1 MGVLDISKDYKPDEK
16 ELQKE
21 YPNQIDDITNLF
33 KAIDNKQVDQIS
45 KIVAAGLVSPDAPN
59 NQGETPLIAAVTSN
73 DPAMIRT
80 LVSLGATVN
89 GYGLYCEDD
98 SRTKAQ
104 RTPLQ
109 VAAAQGKLGIV
120 KILRDLGADDSLVA
134 PDGAI
139 ALRLAAENGHREVVE
154 YLPARRG
161 GAWKRWKTTH
171 GKQMQ
176 RVRRILEKIGSV
188 LKFFVWTVPKFLLWT
203 IPKRVVTTVPKAV
216 FVTLP
221 KELYE
226 RRHKIGPWC
235 KRQIYKFPSRVK
247 KLANHAHDG
256 IKKAGKVIEKTPGKI
271 WEVMKRMPGA
281 LRLIMSWIGRGSCN
295 IGNAAF
301 DVLKRVVSLI
311 HTTTEAVIGFFRAV
325 TLADVAN
332 GFRAVLRAVF
342 IDFPKAA
349 AWLVTT
355 VGKTAYQVLESVLGT
370 LGKVIFYAVAL
381 LIRLVGWLPQKTWE
395 MLLAC
400 GRSVGKGVEEVLVC
414 INPKRI

>member
-1 MGVLDISKDYKPDEK
+1 MGELVISSNCKPDEN
-16 ELQKE
+16 ELQDKSR
-21 YPNQIDDITNLF
+21 NQSDGISNLF
-33 KAIDNKQVDQIS
+33 KAIANKQVDQVS
-45 KIVAAGLVSPDAPN
+45 KLITAGLVSADTQN
-59 NQGETPLIAAVTSN
+59 NKGETPLIAAVTNN
-73 DPAMIRT
+73 DATMRRT

-89 GYGLYCEDD
+89 GYGTYCEDNPR
-98 SRTKAQ
+98 SKAQ

-120 KILRDLGADDSLVA
+120 GILRNLGADDSLVA

-161 GAWKRWKTTH
+161 GAWKRWKKTH
-171 GKQMQ
+171 SKQMQ

-188 LKFFVWTVPKFLLWT
+188 LRFFVWTVPRFLLWT
-203 IPKRVVTTVPKAV
+203 VPKHVVTTVPKAV

-221 KELYE
+221 KEIYE
-226 RRHKIGPWC
+226 RRHKVGPWC
-235 KRQIYKFPSRVK
+235 RRQIYKFPSRVE
-247 KLANHAHDG
+247 KLAKHAHDG
-256 IKKAGKVIEKTPGKI
+256 VKKAGKVIKKTPGKI
-271 WEVMKRMPGA
+271 WEVLKRIPGA
-281 LRLIMSWIGRGSCN
+281 LRFILSWIGRGLCI
-295 IGNAAF
+295 IGNATF
-301 DVLKRVVSLI
+301 KVLKRVVSLI

-325 TLADVAN
+325 TLRDVVN

-342 IDFPKAA
+342 IDSPKAA

-355 VGKTAYQVLESVLGT
+355 VGKAAYEVLESVLGT

-381 LIRLVGWLPQKTWE
+381 MIRLVGWLPQKTWE